1 MEPTVAE
8 HVVRQLAKWQVPF
21 VFGVVGDTVA
31 PLVAALGKQ
40 ERIRYVGVRQ
50 EDAAG
55 FMASAYAK
63 LTGEVGVCL
72 ADGGPGCVKLLN
84 GVYDAHFDRVPVVA
98 LTGQAETTKIG
109 TRWPQVMDQDLVFH
123 EAAGAYNHTLTDAR
137 QAPQALYQ
145 ALRAAFE
152 QHDVARLGLPKNIQ
166 QQKVASVL
174 YPRPTYGNWA
184 GARAAGGRA
193 GAADARAGAAGDGAA
208 GVAPAAAAGDVAVG
222 ATAGGNGA
230 LRTHGV
236 ATGGATAAPAAAVDE
251 AARRLA
257 EARRPLI
264 LAGRGAARAVEPL
277 LRLAATLDAAVVHT
291 LPALGLIPWDH
302 PLNAG
307 VVGEFG
313 TPAAARLFG
322 QADVVL
328 VVGSTW
334 WQPEYAPDATYIQLD
349 TALPHVGMAFPVDI
363 GLLGDAAATLNALIE
378 RLGGAEP
385 GARGGRKGAARTQ
398 THAHVDAT
406 RGERGDW
413 RAEIEEARA
422 QWHAELR
429 RRTTA
434 DGADALHP
442 GEVAA
447 ELGEHLEDGA
457 ILCLDVGD
465 NTFWVSSGLK
475 ARRLTALVSG
485 HWRSMGFALP
495 AANAARLVER
505 KRQVV
510 AVTGDGGLGEVLAE
524 FTTAVQHELP
534 VLCIV
539 FRNGS
544 YAEEKHA
551 QMRLG
556 LDAHGAAFHNPDF
569 AAFAEACGGA
579 GIRVERPAQ
588 LRDRLAQGFRSA
600 FKDGRP
606 TIVDVPVAEVMPDYP
621 MARGGLQKAK
631 EVPEL
636 AHL

>member
-8 HVVRQLAKWQVPF
+8 HVVRQLAKWDVPF
-21 VFGVVGDTVA
+21 VFGVVGDSIG

-40 ERIRYVGVRQ
+40 DKVRYVGVRQ

-63 LTGEVGVCL
+63 LTGQVGVCL

-84 GVYDAHFDRVPVVA
+84 GVYDAHFDRAPVLA
-98 LTGQAETTKIG
+98 LTGQDDASKLG

-123 EAAGAYNHTLTDAR
+123 EAAGAYNHTLSDAK
-137 QAPQALYQ
+137 QAPQVLYQ
-145 ALRAAFE
+145 ALRSAADK
-152 QHDVARLGLPKNIQ
+152 HDVARLGLPKDIQ

-174 YPRPTYGNWA
+174 YPRPPY
-184 GARAAGGRA
+184 
-193 GAADARAGAAGDGAA
+193 
-208 GVAPAAAAGDVAVG
+208 
-222 ATAGGNGA
+222 
-230 LRTHGV
+230 
-236 ATGGATAAPAAAVDE
+236 AAPPAGPAPSEAVDE
-251 AARRLA
+251 AARRLGQ
-257 EARRPLI
+257 ARRPVT

-277 LRLAATLDAAVVHT
+277 LKLAEKLDAAIAHT
-291 LPALGLIPWDH
+291 LPSLGMIPWDH
-302 PLNAG
+302 ELNAG

-328 VVGSTW
+328 VVGTTW
-334 WQPEYAPDATYIQLD
+334 WQPTYAPDATYIQID
-349 TALPHVGMAFPVDI
+349 RSPQHVGMTFPVDI
-363 GLLGDAAATLNALIE
+363 GLAGDAAATLEALAE
-378 RLGGAEP
+378 RVE
-385 GARGGRKGAARTQ
+385 
-398 THAHVDAT
+398 
-406 RGERGDW
+406 RGERAQW
-413 RAEIEEARA
+413 RAEIQEARA
-422 QWHAELR
+422 EWHAELER
-429 RRTTA
+429 RVTG
-434 DGADALHP
+434 DGAAALHP
-442 GEVAA
+442 GEVVEA
-447 ELGEHLEDGA
+447 LGQHLEDDA

-475 ARRLTALVSG
+475 ARRVTPLVSG

-495 AANAARLVER
+495 AAYAARLVDR

-524 FTTAVQHELP
+524 FTTSVQHELP
-534 VLCIV
+534 VLCLV

-551 QMRLG
+551 QMRMG
-556 LDAHGAAFHNPDF
+556 LDAHGAACHSPDF

-579 GIRVERPAQ
+579 GYRVNRPSELRERI
-588 LRDRLAQGFRSA
+588 AQGFRSA
-600 FKDGRP
+600 FKEGRP
-606 TIVDVPVAEVMPDYP
+606 TIVDVPVAEVMPEYP
-621 MARGGLQKAK
+621 KARGGLLKAN